1 MSTIDVLNNAVSS
14 TATLQHSDRQNPA
27 CATELM
33 ATWSLVQ
40 AGFLLLSAFYEYDRT
55 LTVFEGTAT
64 IDPPTIDPP
73 TIDPPCNYTGVNC
86 RESRA
91 KYDN

>member
-1 MSTIDVLNNAVSS
+1 MGNTFKREQLRI
-14 TATLQHSDRQNPA
+14 
-27 CATELM
+27 
-33 ATWSLVQ
+33 
-40 AGFLLLSAFYEYDRT
+40 
-55 LTVFEGTAT
+55 GTAT
-64 IDPPTIDPP
+64 IDPPTIDPPTTDPPTIDPP

>member
-1 MSTIDVLNNAVSS
+1 MLLVLLKALSADQISNNLSIGTATID
-14 TATLQHSDRQNPA
+14 PP
-27 CATELM
+27 
-33 ATWSLVQ
+33 
-40 AGFLLLSAFYEYDRT
+40 
-55 LTVFEGTAT
+55 T